1 MEFDARVERC
11 NISRAIRS
19 EVYATY
25 YWKFEREAR
34 RVETLTSCSTFTSPS
49 PSRINF
55 TLINPSWESRPC
67 RWKLRNEGRRK
78 ININLIQTGRAN
90 VQWKIRNFKFHSP
103 PEVARV
109 DVRFGIFPRIITI
122 LLPSL
127 RAGTS
132 HTRAR
137 SKFITALRF
146 NNKIESLALAMPT
159 VRILRMRSPSVYRV
173 F

>member
-78 ININLIQTGRAN
+78 ININLIQTGRTN
-90 VQWKIRNFKFHSP
+90 VQWKIRNFKFHFPPGSCKSGCTFRHISANNYDSSP
-103 PEVARV
+103 
-109 DVRFGIFPRIITI
+109 
-122 LLPSL
+122 LPSS
-127 RAGTS
+127 GNFPHS
-132 HTRAR
+132 R
-137 SKFITALRF
+137 SQQVH
-146 NNKIESLALAMPT
+146 NS
-159 VRILRMRSPSVYRV
+159 SP